1 MQHNG
6 RKRLKRLLTAIL
18 DTAIGVGI
26 ALVAAG
32 LGAIVMVGLLTLAIT
47 EVGDQLPT
55 WLLIVTTA
63 IASAY
68 IVTVIFRAML

>member
-26 ALVAAG
+26 ASVAAG
-32 LGAIVMVGLLTLAIT
+32 LGVIVMVGLLTLAIT

-55 WLLIVTTA
+55 WLLICTTA

-68 IVTVIFRAML
+68 IVTAIFRAML

>member
-32 LGAIVMVGLLTLAIT
+32 LGVIVMAGLLTLAIT

-55 WLLIVTTA
+55 WLLICTTA

-68 IVTVIFRAML
+68 IVTAIFRAML

>member
-32 LGAIVMVGLLTLAIT
+32 LGAIVMVGLLTLVIT

-55 WLLIVTTA
+55 WLLICTTA